1 MESFARLYVGMSYT
15 LQKKITI
22 DDTALNYGSGKVQEL
37 FATPRL
43 IAFMIEASAQ
53 LIDPTLPDGFVS
65 VGNQVSV
72 DHFKPTL
79 QGATVT
85 IEVKITGFE
94 EGRYIFEMIAYDE
107 FGQIG
112 NGRHARSIVNYSSLL
127 DKAHARQ
134 YGNYM
139 AG

>member
-43 IAFMIEASAQ
+43 IALMIEASAQ
-53 LIDPTLPDGFVS
+53 LIDPTLPEGFVS